1 MDLDAQDASEVLA
14 HDELA
19 IGHPG
24 HESQVLTW
32 FKELVAYKIERY
44 ARARKVWEAVHFE
57 LLSVQEL
64 LSFQEDINSNKLWA
78 EVRQELGG
86 VLRAALDCKLAD
98 NPAQG
103 KKIKATILDT
113 SATEKNMTGG

>member
-1 MDLDAQDASEVLA
+1 MDAQDASEVLA

-24 HESQVLTW
+24 RESQVLTW
-32 FKELVAYKIERY
+32 FKEWVAYKIERY
-44 ARARKVWEAVHFE
+44 ARVRKVWEAVRFE

-78 EVRQELGG
+78 EVRQELGEFFEQLWI
-86 VLRAALDCKLAD
+86 VSW
-98 NPAQG
+98 Q
-103 KKIKATILDT
+103 TIQRKGRRLKRQ
-113 SATEKNMTGG
+113 S

>member
-1 MDLDAQDASEVLA
+1 M
-14 HDELA
+14 ELA

-44 ARARKVWEAVHFE
+44 VRARKVWEAVHFE

-64 LSFQEDINSNKLWA
+64 LSFQEDINSRQKLG
-78 EVRQELGG
+78 EVFKQLWIVSWQTIQRKERRLKRQ
-86 VLRAALDCKLAD
+86 
-98 NPAQG
+98 
-103 KKIKATILDT
+103 
-113 SATEKNMTGG
+113 S